1 MTRLPW
7 THRRRT
13 LALVFG
19 ALVMGC
25 IDNARVS
32 GDVIATRQRAA
43 RCAPESLAVDLTS
56 VLVAMHRRNPVPGI
70 SGAVL
75 VPAVQSAPALITVGM
90 SALTGG
96 HVLTADD
103 RFLAGSVGKTF
114 FAALALRRSAEGRF
128 PLDDPLST
136 FIANTR
142 IPAFAWITP
151 RMLLAHRSGIGEYD
165 AEFMTALVRDPLR
178 VRVREDWLGVVRR
191 NAPPRDSAGT
201 FRYSDLNYVVL
212 AMALDSR
219 ETGGVYQ
226 AIENAYLRPLALTGT
241 VPSTTPRIAQ
251 LVDGYDGASSMFGRD
266 AMRDKEALIYNP
278 QFEWGGGG
286 FASTPGDLAR
296 WMVAFRTGQ
305 AFPDSLWPTVVAK
318 PAGLAD
324 SARHWRGMGIHVD
337 SGALGVTFGHSG
349 YMPGYVSWMRW
360 YEATG
365 ISVAMQANATDSL
378 RLPDDGFDWADS
390 LMVVTAARCVTVR

>member
-7 THRRRT
+7 THRLRT

-25 IDNARVS
+25 IDNARVA

-90 SALTGG
+90 SALSGG

-114 FAALALRRSAEGRF
+114 FAALALRRSAEGLF

-142 IPAFAWITP
+142 ILAFAWITP

-201 FRYSDLNYVVL
+201 FRYSDLNYVLL

-219 ETGGVYQ
+219 ETGGVYR

-241 VPSTTPRIAQ
+241 VPSTTPCIAQ
-251 LVDGYDGASSMFGRD
+251 LVDGYEGASSMFGRD
-266 AMRDKEALIYNP
+266 AMRNKEALIYNP

-286 FASTPGDLAR
+286 SLQRREISRDGWWLFARARRFRIRSGQRSLPNPPVSPTPLGTGGGWAFTWTPAR
-296 WMVAFRTGQ
+296 SAY
-305 AFPDSLWPTVVAK
+305 LWPQWLHAWLSELDAMVRGNRHQRRDAGERDRQ
-318 PAGLAD
+318 PAPA
-324 SARHWRGMGIHVD
+324 
-337 SGALGVTFGHSG
+337 
-349 YMPGYVSWMRW
+349 
-360 YEATG
+360 
-365 ISVAMQANATDSL
+365 
-378 RLPDDGFDWADS
+378 
-390 LMVVTAARCVTVR
+390 